1 MKKTLF
7 FVILFFVVGHLLNA
21 QIPCINDVE
30 YSLVSLKQIP
40 KAKKMFDECF
50 PGNES
55 SAKAW
60 LVRANVYIQYY
71 TYELDRK
78 NKDSRYVITTP
89 DAIITANE
97 SFYKT
102 LELNPDIK
110 ASPGLLDPKD
120 GQLLSAPYIHDLA
133 AAAMEKKDYA
143 EAIKLLNLV
152 IRSYKA
158 DVKGSAKNLVY
169 AYFDLAN
176 CYNVMGDEVNY
187 KKTLLDAI
195 KLNVPVPDIYLNLYD
210 IYKKENDTVKCG
222 EILTQ
227 AKKAIPD
234 SLALNIRAYE
244 LDYYAM
250 VGDSA
255 KLVDAALKMYEKNKE
270 NIEVIIMVSRY
281 LVNGKLYTKA
291 EEIINAGLAIDSKNF
306 ELNQLMASRFYFE
319 AVDYDRKKEDL
330 VALRKYMAAQPLLEK
345 ANEILGTAV
354 IWAEKA
360 YKIDQT
366 DRQLN
371 IMYYEILFRL
381 MMDAPEGLQEKVN
394 SYLKKQ

>member
-7 FVILFFVVGHLLNA
+7 FVTLFFIAGHFLNA
-21 QIPCINDVE
+21 QAPCINDVE
-30 YSLVSLKQIP
+30 YSLVSLKQVP

-78 NKDSRYVITTP
+78 NKDSKYTITTP
-89 DAIITANE
+89 DAIIIANE

-158 DVKGSAKNLVY
+158 DVKGSAKDLVV
-169 AYFDLAN
+169 ANFDLAN
-176 CYNVMGDEVNY
+176 CYNVMGDEANY
-187 KKTLLDAI
+187 KKTLIDAT
-195 KLNVPVPDIYLNLYD
+195 KLNVPVPDIYLSLYD
-210 IYKKENDTVKCG
+210 LYRKEKDTVKCG

-250 VGDSA
+250 IGDSA
-255 KLVDAALKMYEKNKE
+255 KLVDAALKMFEKNKE
-270 NIEVIIMVSRY
+270 NIEVIIMVSGY

-319 AVDYDRKKEDL
+319 AYDYDEITQAKIN
-330 VALRKYMAAQPLLEK
+330 LRRYIEAEKLLNQ
-345 ANEILGTAV
+345 ANEILKTAV

-360 YKIDQT
+360 YKINQNDPKH
-366 DRQLN
+366 N
-371 IMYYEILFRL
+371 IMYNGILVRL
-381 MMDAPEGLQEKVN
+381 MMDAPEGLPEKVK
-394 SYLKKQ
+394 SYQKQ

>member
-7 FVILFFVVGHLLNA
+7 FVILFFVSGYFLNA
-21 QIPCINDVE
+21 QAPCINDIE
-30 YSLVSLKQIP
+30 YTLVSMKQIP
-40 KAKKMFDECF
+40 KAKKEMDACF

-55 SAKAW
+55 SARAW

-71 TYELDRK
+71 TYEIERK
-78 NKDSRYVITTP
+78 NKDPKYVINVP
-89 DAIITANE
+89 DAILTANE

-102 LELNPDIK
+102 LELNPTINP
-110 ASPGLLDPKD
+110 SGGLLGPKE
-120 GQLLSAPYIHDLA
+120 GQLLSAPPIHDLA
-133 AAAMEKKDYA
+133 AKAMEKKDYA
-143 EAIKLLNLV
+143 EAIKLLNIV

-158 DVKGSAKNLVY
+158 DLKGYAKDLV
-169 AYFDLAN
+169 AANFDLAN
-176 CYNVMGDEVNY
+176 CYNEMGDDANH
-187 KKTLLDAI
+187 KKTLIDAT
-195 KLNVPVPDIYLNLYD
+195 KLNVPEPVIYLTLYD
-210 IYKKENDTVKCG
+210 IYRKEKDTVKCG

-227 AKKAIPD
+227 ARKAIPD

-255 KLVDAALKMYEKNKE
+255 KLVDAALKMFEKNKE
-270 NIEVIIMVSRY
+270 NKDVIIMVAGY
-281 LVNGKLYTKA
+281 LINGKLYTQA
-291 EEIINAGLAIDSKNF
+291 EEILNVGLERYPDNF
-306 ELNQLMASRFYFE
+306 DLNQLMASRFYFE

-360 YKIDQT
+360 YKINQD
-366 DRQLN
+366 DRLHN
-371 IMYYEILFRL
+371 IMYNEILVRL